1 MQCCDIH
8 ITDKLQITV
17 KVRPFKNQVV
27 LFFPKMQGFMAISDP
42 MAGWKM
48 YRKYLV
54 DQSYSVH
61 SADITRVQLLEK
73 PLESLWRISM
83 HNR

>member
-48 YRKYLV
+48 Y
-54 DQSYSVH
+54 
-61 SADITRVQLLEK
+61 
-73 PLESLWRISM
+73 ISTW
-83 HNR
+83 